1 MADKVLINVNS
12 KEYEVPAGMNL
23 IDACALVGIEIP
35 HFCYHPNLSIAGSCR
50 LCLVQTGMPALDPA
64 TKAIIKEEDGSMRIS
79 WMPKPVIACATKVC
93 QNLHVQTEND
103 LVKSCRSGALEFF
116 LANHPL
122 DCPICDCAGE
132 CKLQEYCNAYGR
144 NDNRYVEDKNVKPKL
159 TDIAGKIYLD
169 NERCV
174 LCSRCIRISKEILG
188 KQYLS
193 FTKRGSQTCVAAIEG
208 ENIDS
213 NYIMNIVDNC
223 PVGALTSKD
232 FRFKMR
238 TYFLKATNSISTESS
253 AGVNVKIWSRGND
266 IYRITP
272 NTNAEVNDCWT
283 TDSSRM
289 LYKKQN
295 SEYRM
300 KMAKIDGSLSDTS
313 YAIKRA
319 GEILSLGK
327 VAIVASARQTVEE
340 QFLLSKLVK
349 DSNAE
354 VFVLAHLG
362 EDDGFLLSADRTPN
376 MRGAFLTGLVSEYP
390 KQDLLA
396 LREKV
401 LSGEISTIL
410 SFDENILGYGFEEKD
425 LKSVNLIYCSTVENS
440 LSNISKITIPVK
452 NEFEKCGS
460 YINRQWRLQKFSAAV
475 ESSESAYASISLI
488 SELIRAVTKENFQE
502 ITIADVRNM
511 ISEELGID
519 IVSVKDAGLVLDSTK
534 FKDVKFPEGKA
545 LHYDI

>member
-1 MADKVLINVNS
+1 MADKVIINVNS
-12 KEYEVPAGMNL
+12 KEYEVPVGMNL

-64 TKAIIKEEDGSMRIS
+64 TREIIKEDDGSMRIS

-144 NDNRYVEDKNVKPKL
+144 NDNRYIEEKNVKPKL

-208 ENIDS
+208 ENIDN

-253 AGVNVKIWSRGND
+253 AGVNIKVWSRGKD

-272 NTNAEVNDCWT
+272 NTNSQVNDCWT
-283 TDSSRM
+283 SDSSRM
-289 LYKKQN
+289 LYKVQN
-295 SEYRM
+295 SEFRL
-300 KMAKIDGSLSDTS
+300 KEARIDGTTCDTS
-313 YAIKRA
+313 YAVKRA
-319 GEILSLGK
+319 GEILGLGK
-327 VAIVASARQTVEE
+327 VAIIASSRQTVEE
-340 QFLLSKLVK
+340 QFLTAKLVK
-349 DSNAE
+349 DCKARVYLVS
-354 VFVLAHLG
+354 HLG
-362 EDDGFLLSADRTPN
+362 EDDGFLVSADRSPN
-376 MRGAFLTGLVSEYP
+376 MRGAFLNGLATEYP
-390 KQDLLA
+390 QQDLLA

-401 LSGEISTIL
+401 LVGEVETVL
-410 SFDENILGYGFEEKD
+410 SFGENILSYGFEEKD
-425 LKSVNLIYCSTVENS
+425 LKSLNLIYCDCTENS
-440 LSNISKITIPVK
+440 LSHIAKIALPVK
-452 NEFEKCGS
+452 TVFEKAGS
-460 YINRQWRLQKFSAAV
+460 YINRQWRLQKFDVAV
-475 ESSESAYASISLI
+475 DADESVYSPIKLISQLIKEITNENFADISLVD
-488 SELIRAVTKENFQE
+488 IRK
-502 ITIADVRNM
+502 M
-511 ISEELGID
+511 ILDELGID
-519 IVSVKDAGLVLDSTK
+519 ISKVDGQGLVLDSSK
-534 FKDVKFPEGKA
+534 FADITFPEGKA
-545 LHYDI
+545 LHYDK